1 MKKNNPFLISGYKG
15 EAYFCDREEE
25 TNKLINYIKNQVNI
39 SLFAYRRL
47 GKTGLVKHVFEKLS
61 HDKKI
66 ICIYVDILG
75 TTELNGFTNLLA
87 TSVYNAFPKS
97 NSVGKKI
104 IKAIQ
109 SLRPVITF
117 DEFTG
122 NPSVS
127 FDALNIKQTQS
138 TLEQIFHFLDQQNIQ
153 ISLAIDEF
161 QQVLEYPEKNTEAI
175 LRTQMQKLQN
185 IQFIFCGSNQKMM
198 HEIFNSAKRPFFA
211 SCTPMHLGYIPH
223 EKYKNFIELNFSKNK
238 RKIDQPA
245 IDFICEWTMRHTYY
259 TQYFC
264 NFIYALNYKIIDLD
278 TTHEAANE
286 ILKIHENTFYQYRN
300 LLTKSQWEV
309 LSAIGKEEQ
318 VFQPNAKYFIK
329 KHKLGT
335 PSSINRII
343 QSLLSKEMIFYNTSV
358 KKPYYEVYDKFLM
371 RWLAKNP

>member
-15 EAYFCDREEE
+15 ETYFCDREEE

-122 NPSVS
+122 SPSVS
-127 FDALNIKQTQS
+127 FDAHNIKQTQS
-138 TLEQIFHFLDQQNIQ
+138 TLEQIFHFLDEQNIQ

-223 EKYKNFIELNFSKNK
+223 EKYKSFIELNFSKNK
-238 RKIDQPA
+238 RKIDHQA
-245 IDFICEWTMRHTYY
+245 IDFICDWTMRHTYY

-264 NFIYALNYKIIDLD
+264 NYIYALNHKTIDLD
-278 TTHEAANE
+278 TIHEAASE

-309 LSAIGKEEQ
+309 LAAIGKEEQ

-371 RWLAKNP
+371 RWLAK

>member
-15 EAYFCDREEE
+15 GAYFCDREEE
-25 TNKLINYIKNQVNI
+25 TDKLIKYIRNQVNI

-47 GKTGLVKHVFEKLS
+47 GKTELVKHVYQKLS
-61 HDKKI
+61 NDKNI
-66 ICIYVDILG
+66 TCIYVDILG
-75 TTELNGFTNLLA
+75 TTELNDFKNLLA
-87 TSVYNAFPKS
+87 TSIYNAFPKS
-97 NSVGKKI
+97 HSVGKKI

-122 NPSVS
+122 SPSIS
-127 FDALNIKQTQS
+127 FNSNNIKQTQS
-138 TLEQIFHFLDQQNIQ
+138 TIQQLFHFLDEQNIQ

-175 LRTQMQKLQN
+175 LRTQMQQLQN

-223 EKYKNFIELNFSKNK
+223 EKYTTFIEENFSQNK
-238 RKIDQPA
+238 RKIEQQA
-245 IDFICEWTMRHTYY
+245 INFICEWTMRHTYY

-264 NFIYALNYKIIDLD
+264 NFIFASNLKTINLD
-278 TTHEAANE
+278 SVYDAANE

-309 LSAIGKEEQ
+309 LTAISKEEQ
-318 VFQPNAKYFIK
+318 VFQPNAKSFIQ

-343 QSLLSKEMIFYNTSV
+343 QSLVSKEMIFYNSSV
-358 KKPYYEVYDKFLM
+358 EKPYYEVYDKFLM
-371 RWLAKNP
+371 RWLAKNA